1 MKMEFI
7 FDEEKL
13 KQEGYT
19 ADACLNVIRKHF
31 AKFNSPTI
39 RETRQGFFEG
49 AENDWSAF
57 GSMACLPNTKW
68 FLKVI
73 KEWYWYVDEFDGRG
87 EQKEDFLASYYKYNR
102 GTAV

>member
-19 ADACLNVIRKHF
+19 VDACLNVIRKHF

-39 RETRQGFFEG
+39 RETRQGVFEG
-49 AENDWSAF
+49 VDNDWEIFS
-57 GSMACLPNTKW
+57 STVCLTDSLW

-73 KEWYWYVDEFDGRG
+73 KEWYWYVDELDGKG
-87 EQKEDFLASYYKYNR
+87 IQKENMLSAYYKYN
-102 GTAV
+102 

>member
-7 FDEEKL
+7 FDEGKL

-19 ADACLNVIRKHF
+19 LDACLNVIRKHF

-39 RETRQGFFEG
+39 RETRQGFFES
-49 AENDWSAF
+49 AENDWKF
-57 GSMACLPNTKW
+57 GSTASLTDTKW

-73 KEWYWYVDEFDGRG
+73 KEWYWYVDEYYGKG
-87 EQKEDFLASYYKYNR
+87 KQKEDFLATYKYN
-102 GTAV
+102 